1 MRYHGTVIRPPS
13 EADSLI
19 IQVTYG
25 CSHNSCDFCGT
36 YLDKPFRVRPFQE
49 VVEDVRRLPDEL
61 KSTVTK
67 VFLGDGDAVILPR
80 RRLRELLE
88 LLHEELPSLQRVSSY
103 ASAQALLKKDVEDL
117 RPLKDLGLT
126 LLYLGLESGDDA
138 TLRSCNKG
146 VTVAEQ
152 IEACSRASEAGMQL
166 SVTTV
171 LGLAGEERTVE
182 HARATGRAL
191 SAIDPEYIGVL
202 SLMVVEG
209 TGLAERVR
217 RGEFKV
223 PGSWAMLRELR
234 ELIDATQVSGA
245 LFRSNHASNYLPLG
259 GRLPEDKAR
268 MLAAL
273 DEALQKE
280 EGSRLRPEAWRA
292 L

>member
-80 RRLRELLE
+80 RRLRELLM
-88 LLHEELPSLQRVSSY
+88 QRVSSY

-182 HARATGRAL
+182 
-191 SAIDPEYIGVL
+191 
-202 SLMVVEG
+202 
-209 TGLAERVR
+209 
-217 RGEFKV
+217 
-223 PGSWAMLRELR
+223 
-234 ELIDATQVSGA
+234 
-245 LFRSNHASNYLPLG
+245 
-259 GRLPEDKAR
+259 
-268 MLAAL
+268 
-273 DEALQKE
+273 
-280 EGSRLRPEAWRA
+280 
-292 L
+292 